1 MLKETP
7 RNEGGDPV
15 PHDDGMLGGLPDTVL
30 VISAAFFNQTLFS
43 FVLPG
48 LRVWPHQS
56 LQGNA
61 SASASITNAFPE

>member
-30 VISAAFFNQTLFS
+30 VISAAFFSQTLF
-43 FVLPG
+43 VLF
-48 LRVWPHQS
+48 
-56 LQGNA
+56 
-61 SASASITNAFPE
+61 FPV